1 MKSQPLQP
9 DRQRHSIYRQFLRP
23 VGGLSAGLVSLG
35 SASGLVSGL
44 VTVVG
49 VSTILGS
56 ELLLPQAVQAY
67 AAQDLLTVTW
77 VAGEDYTALARRAED
92 AARTMA
98 QQRFDSDILL
108 TRVVITVLGQNGG
121 QTAPILLL
129 DVNRPDWRNR
139 PDPRYWSQYYR
150 STPALLGLDGVA
162 PTGTLQAPGATPQQA
177 PPTSPPAVQPAE
189 PAPLTSPSPDTA
201 PSPETAPGVVPAPD
215 PQPISPTR
223 PSSTRRSP
231 GRSVQNQRNQ
241 TAPSLSP
248 APSPGPNVAPA
259 SPQPQAPSSAPNP
272 VPASPQPTSE
282 VAPQSGQPQINLPA
296 VPAGVGIPG
305 SLR

>member
-1 MKSQPLQP
+1 MAPG
-9 DRQRHSIYRQFLRP
+9 FLAIG
-23 VGGLSAGLVSLG
+23 VGALG
-35 SASGLVSGL
+35 S
-44 VTVVG
+44 
-49 VSTILGS
+49 ID
-56 ELLLPQAVQAY
+56 LLLPQAVSAY
-67 AAQDLLTVTW
+67 AAEDLLTVNW

-121 QTAPILLL
+121 NTAPILVM

-162 PTGTLQAPGATPQQA
+162 PTGTLQAPGAAPGAPSPASTQPNPQPNTQPETAPFNPLNPPALPPGSPTDTAPGTPGSETPA
-177 PPTSPPAVQPAE
+177 PGTAPDIPAVQPA
-189 PAPLTSPSPDTA
+189 PAPA
-201 PSPETAPGVVPAPD
+201 
-215 PQPISPTR
+215 SPTR

-231 GRSVQNQRNQ
+231 GRSIQNQRNQ
-241 TAPSLSP
+241 SNPAPSLSP
-248 APSPGPNVAPA
+248 APSPGPNVLPA
-259 SPQPQAPSSAPNP
+259 NPQPQAPSSAPNP
-272 VPASPQPTSE
+272 VPASPQPSSE
-282 VAPQSGQPQINLPA
+282 INSQSGQPQTGQPQIDLPA